1 MATVKKIMN
10 LQQKVEIL
18 LTKYP
23 KLRDDDRTLV
33 KVMWDIE
40 IKKMNLDPKTSPID
54 MFLSLYE
61 NGQLSDADLIKRAR
75 RKLQENKEDL
85 RGKNWK
91 PRHKEEV
98 ITRLTINKI

>member
-1 MATVKKIMN
+1 MATTTKILN

-18 LTKYP
+18 LNKYP

-40 IKKMNLDPKTSPID
+40 LQKMNLNPKTTTVD

-61 NGQLSDADLIKRAR
+61 NGQFSDADLIKRAR
-75 RKLQENKEDL
+75 RKLQENNENL

-98 ITRLTINKI
+98 ITRQTINKI